1 MNKGEL
7 KRRAILLERELQ
19 TTSCQS
25 PDVAAFAAYE
35 PMLDAISRAKAGE
48 ITEPEDI
55 AGMRYLIYETGI
67 FWNFKALGEA
77 FARFDLLLSGLE
89 I

>member
-7 KRRAILLERELQ
+7 KRRAILLEQELK
-19 TTSCQS
+19 TTSSQS

-35 PMLDAISRAKAGE
+35 PMLNAISRAKAGE
-48 ITEPEDI
+48 ISDPEDI
-55 AGMRYLIYETGI
+55 PGMRCLIYETGM

-77 FARFDLLLSGLE
+77 FAKFDLLLSGLE